1 MDKFIYVDKFV
12 YGEISMSL
20 RVKPGMPCPKCGLPI
35 KAITSKRVGDRVY
48 LYAYH
53 GYVDVDPITKRK
65 KPKVCYLGPED
76 HYEYVTKTHDFAL
89 EGLVALDREVRYLE
103 NLVEYELERLTPFI
117 SKPLAE
123 RLLNALVKIAR
134 KLIEENKIDKEYAE
148 EKIKE
153 LIK

>member
-1 MDKFIYVDKFV
+1 
-12 YGEISMSL
+12 MSL
-20 RVKPGMPCPKCGLPI
+20 RVKAGMPCPECGLII
-35 KAITSKRVGDRVY
+35 KSIAYKKVGENVY
-48 LYAYH
+48 VYAYH
-53 GYVDVDPITKRK
+53 GYVDVDPVTKRK
-65 KPKVCYLGPED
+65 KPRVCFLGPRD
-76 HYEYVTKTHDFAL
+76 HYKYVTKKHRFAL

-103 NLVEYELERLTPFI
+103 NLVEHELERIIPFI
-117 SKPLAE
+117 NKPLAE

>member
-1 MDKFIYVDKFV
+1 MYCF
-12 YGEISMSL
+12 
-20 RVKPGMPCPKCGLPI
+20 
-35 KAITSKRVGDRVY
+35 Y
-48 LYAYH
+48 LLYY
-53 GYVDVDPITKRK
+53 INR
-65 KPKVCYLGPED
+65 
-76 HYEYVTKTHDFAL
+76 F

-103 NLVEYELERLTPFI
+103 NLVGYELERLIPFI